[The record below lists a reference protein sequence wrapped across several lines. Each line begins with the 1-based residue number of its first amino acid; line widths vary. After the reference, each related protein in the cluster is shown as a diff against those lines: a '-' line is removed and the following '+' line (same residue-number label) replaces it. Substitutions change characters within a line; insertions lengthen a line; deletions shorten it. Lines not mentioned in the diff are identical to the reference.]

1 MSESSEILTKLDTF
15 RAKTIECLSEIE
27 DLDLVCKS
35 IVQRYLNDIQSI
47 NSSALFKIQAIIDYM
62 HEQVHIGNWREV
74 PEYVRKTITVAAYLK
89 LLGHVKCA
97 DVFTNEAIKES
108 FKIIDFGL
116 VFGCPLDTEPEL
128 LHDCV
133 TILNPFH
140 ERVYSNISLTLD
152 SSASGTATVDV
163 SKFNTIPIE
172 VLQIPCLSKFYSN
185 VVLGEKPVILDNTFN
200 HWPAL
205 AKWKDHNYFIKI
217 AGMRTVSIE
226 IGSSYTDKDWT
237 QKLMT
242 IEDFIRNHICQNK
255 VSGYLA
261 QYQLFQQIPE
271 LKDDIAQ
278 PDYCCFSDNEEP
290 VDTMAWYGP
299 KGTISPLH
307 HDPKK
312 NLLTQIVGE
321 KQLFLFSPED
331 SENLY
336 PHEHELLHN
345 TARVDPTAPDLEKYP
360 KYKNAKPY
368 HCVLRAGQMLYIPP
382 KWWHY
387 VESLSISFSVSFWW
401 N

>member
-1 MSESSEILTKLDTF
+1 MSVSSEILTKLEQF
-15 RAKTIECLSEIE
+15 RAKAIECLPEIE
-27 DLDLVCKS
+27 ELDLACKS

-47 NSSALFKIQAIIDYM
+47 NSSALIKIQAIIDYM
-62 HEQVHIGNWREV
+62 HEQVHIGSWREV
-74 PEYVRKTITVAAYLK
+74 PEYVRKTITLAAYIK
-89 LLGHVKCA
+89 LLGYVKCT
-97 DVFTNEAIKES
+97 DEFTKDAIKES

-116 VFGCPLDTEPEL
+116 VFGCPLDTQPEL
-128 LHDCV
+128 LQDCV
-133 TILNPFH
+133 SILNPFH
-140 ERVYSNISLTLD
+140 EEVYRNISLSLD
-152 SSASGTATVDV
+152 SSASGTTTIDA
-163 SKFNTIPIE
+163 SKLNVIPIE
-172 VLQIPCLSKFYSN
+172 VLQFPCLSKFYSS
-185 VVLGEKPVILDNTFN
+185 VILGEKPVILDNSFN

-205 AKWKDHNYFIKI
+205 AKWKDHNYFLKL

-226 IGSSYTDKDWT
+226 IGSSYTDKNWT

-242 IEDFIRNHICQNK
+242 IEEFIRNHICQNK
-255 VSGYLA
+255 VLGYLA

-271 LKDDIAQ
+271 LKNDIAQ
-278 PDYCCFSDNEEP
+278 PDYCCYSDSEEP

-299 KGTISPLH
+299 RGTISPLH

-387 VESLSISFSVSFWW
+387 VQSLSISFSVSFWW

>member
-1 MSESSEILTKLDTF
+1 MSDSSEILAKLDEF
-15 RAKTIECLSEIE
+15 RPRAIECLPEIE
-27 DLDLVCKS
+27 ELDLACKS
-35 IVQRYLNDIQSI
+35 IVERYLNDIQLI
-47 NSSALFKIQAIIDYM
+47 NSSALIKIQAIIDYM
-62 HEQVHIGNWREV
+62 HEQLNIGNWKEV
-74 PEYVRKTITVAAYLK
+74 PEYVRKTITMGAYLK
-89 LLGHVKCA
+89 LLGHAKCT
-97 DVFTNEAIKES
+97 DEFTSDAIRES

-116 VFGCPLDTEPEL
+116 VFGCPLDTEPDL
-128 LHDCV
+128 LQDCV
-133 TILNPFH
+133 TIFNHFH
-140 ERVYSNISLTLD
+140 DEIYKNISLSLD
-152 SSASGTATVDV
+152 SSASGTTTVDT
-163 SKFNTIPIE
+163 SKLNVIPIE
-172 VLQIPCLSKFYSN
+172 VLQFPCMSKFYSK
-185 VVLGEKPVILDNTFN
+185 VVLGEKPVILDNSFN

-205 AKWKDHNYFIKI
+205 AKWKDQNYFLKI

-226 IGSSYTDKDWT
+226 IGSSYTDRDWT

-242 IEDFIRNHICQNK
+242 FEDFIRNHICQNK
-255 VSGYLA
+255 VTGYLA

-278 PDYCCFSDNEEP
+278 PEYCCFSETEEP

-336 PHEHELLHN
+336 PHEHELLNN
-345 TARVDPTAPDLEKYP
+345 TARVDPTAPDLQKYP
-360 KYKNAKPY
+360 KYSNAKPY

-387 VESLSISFSVSFWW
+387 VQSLSISFSVSFWW
-401 N
+401 K